1 MIRLF
6 HIGVNERIFL
16 FFTKYFICKLG
27 VLYLPNIYSSDLSL
41 KTEKTANLAVSR
53 LLTKG

>member
-27 VLYLPNIYSSDLSL
+27 VSYLPNIYSSDLSM
-41 KTEKTANLAVSR
+41 KKEKPPFWR
-53 LLTKG
+53 FQDC

>member
-16 FFTKYFICKLG
+16 FFTKYFIFKLG
-27 VLYLPNIYSSDLSL
+27 VLYLSNFHSIDLTSL
-41 KTEKTANLAVSR
+41 DETEKTA
-53 LLTKG
+53 

>member
-27 VLYLPNIYSSDLSL
+27 VSYLPNIYSSDLSM
-41 KTEKTANLAVSR
+41 KKEKTAILAVSDC
-53 LLTKG
+53 